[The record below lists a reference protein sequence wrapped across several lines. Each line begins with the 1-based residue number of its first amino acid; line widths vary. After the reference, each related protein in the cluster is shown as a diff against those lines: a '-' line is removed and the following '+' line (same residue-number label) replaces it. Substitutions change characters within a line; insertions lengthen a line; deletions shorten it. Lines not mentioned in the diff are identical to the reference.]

1 MFIYGGNMKKQ
12 KIFLK
17 NKQLLGFY
25 LVVGVLFSVI
35 SVVAPSISG
44 ELVNAVIYR
53 QGDVKVYLFL
63 LVLTYILLLLFS
75 IADQYFFQY
84 FQIKE
89 KNAMRNE
96 LFQASLKRGNQEK
109 EQIAAFTSFVNNDVP
124 NIVENYYGGTVD
136 IIKCVCIII
145 CVALELF
152 QIHWLL
158 AVIIFGSSILIIMI
172 PNIMRGYA
180 SKNRKNYGE
189 ALEKFNAVQQ
199 SLLSGAETVKVC
211 LYRSNAKR
219 MIENKNNEIE
229 KEEKRLR
236 NCQVSVYGLAGG
248 MQILKRFLILAVGV
262 YLIYRNIIKVG
273 GLLVAVQLAEV
284 LAAPAETL
292 AYLLNAKNEA
302 RPLVEKY
309 EQLAETEEDRGKTD
323 INDIEDICVEHLSY
337 GRNGV
342 KIIKDVSFT
351 FEKGRKYM
359 LTGSSGS
366 GKSTLLHML
375 GGLDRPTEGKVFV
388 DGKDIFALK
397 DEELTIFRRRKIGF
411 VFQAYNLVP
420 VLNVY
425 ENIVLPIELDGGK
438 IDRKFIDSITE
449 TLGLQQRLDA
459 LPGQLSGGQQQ
470 RVAIARALAAAPAI
484 ILADEPTGNLDGKT
498 SQDVLSLL
506 KVTSRKFAQT
516 IVMITHNEEIAQL
529 ADRIIRIEDG
539 RIIK

>member
-1 MFIYGGNMKKQ
+1 MSIYGGNMKKQ

-309 EQLAETEEDRGKTD
+309 EQLAETEEDRGKID

-342 KIIKDVSFT
+342 KIIKDVSFA

-366 GKSTLLHML
+366 GKSTFLRLIGKLQEGTYQGNIRINGILLEEINMDSL
-375 GGLDRPTEGKVFV
+375 YGKM
-388 DGKDIFALK
+388 GI
-397 DEELTIFRRRKIGF
+397 
-411 VFQAYNLVP
+411 VFQEPYLFGFS
-420 VLNVY
+420 LK
-425 ENIVLPIELDGGK
+425 ENIIMGRNVKDSDYEAILKKLNLGYLLERFSDVELD
-438 IDRKFIDSITE
+438 TE
-449 TLGLQQRLDA
+449 MVA
-459 LPGQLSGGQQQ
+459 KLSGGEKQ
-470 RVAIARALAAAPAI
+470 RIALARAMVGKPQVYLLDEITSSLDEQNAREMEEILLAEDAMVLYVCHKI
-484 ILADEPTGNLDGKT
+484 ILE
-498 SQDVLSLL
+498 L
-506 KVTSRKFAQT
+506 KGQYEMLTF
-516 IVMITHNEEIAQL
+516 
-529 ADRIIRIEDG
+529 
-539 RIIK
+539 